1 MAAITIKDL
10 HVNRSLDRR
19 AMASIRGAGGAP
31 WVFGWMAAFSESSG
45 NRGGTVFNVV
55 NQFFIADQMNFQN
68 QLTDVFNSGANAML
82 TVGSSQAGSNSR

>member
-1 MAAITIKDL
+1 MAAITIRDL

-31 WVFGWMAAFSESSG
+31 WVFGWMSAFTDSGVHRSG
-45 NRGGTVFNVV
+45 NVFNVV

-68 QLTDVFNSGANAML
+68 QITDVFNTGANAML
-82 TVGSSQAGSNSR
+82 TVGSNQAGSNAR